1 MVPRSPFDEFLPLQ
15 NGRDAK
21 TNGELLLG
29 SVPTI
34 IFFVLLYG
42 FYTVLVH
49 KPLTRVLAERYART
63 QGAIE
68 KARADVAAAAA
79 RTEEY
84 EHRLRDARV
93 ALFKYQESRRAQA
106 SQKRGEAVSQAR
118 DQAKAQVE
126 QARAA
131 LDQDKLAAK
140 NSLEGE
146 AGRLASE
153 IIRTVLEPGLA
164 QAPQVGDEDF
174 RRLQTI
180 GFSHFVVGRLPTVFV
195 CAPGQKLQ
203 SGRPGEHA
211 FGGRCAVQ

>member
-1 MVPRSPFDEFLPLQ
+1 MDETLRQ
-15 NGRDAK
+15 I
-21 TNGELLLG
+21 GELLLG

-93 ALFKYQESRRAQA
+93 ALFKYQEPRRAQA

-131 LDQDKLAAK
+131 LIKISWRQKTHSRAK
-140 NSLEGE
+140 RAGWLLRSFAPCLSLG
-146 AGRLASE
+146 LAS
-153 IIRTVLEPGLA
+153 T
-164 QAPQVGDEDF
+164 
-174 RRLQTI
+174 RRWAMNSG
-180 GFSHFVVGRLPTVFV
+180 GFKRSAFDFVVGRLPTVFV
-195 CAPGQKLQ
+195 CAPGQSSNPADQGSMPSAEDVQ
-203 SGRPGEHA
+203 SNSGPRG
-211 FGGRCAVQ
+211 